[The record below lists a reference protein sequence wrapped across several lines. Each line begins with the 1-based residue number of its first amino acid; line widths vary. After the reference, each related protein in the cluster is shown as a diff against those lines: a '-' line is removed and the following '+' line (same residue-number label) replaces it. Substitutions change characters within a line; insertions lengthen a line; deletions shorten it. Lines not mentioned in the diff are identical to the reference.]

1 MIIERV
7 KQTKRDERK
16 TDCLNLDFQRYIF
29 SRAFDGISKIIRKKD
44 RSMARLNDEFK
55 FARES
60 YGRKV

>member
-7 KQTKRDERK
+7 NGQANQDMY
-16 TDCLNLDFQRYIF
+16 LDFQRYIF

>member
-7 KQTKRDERK
+7 NGQANQDMY
-16 TDCLNLDFQRYIF
+16 LDFQRYIF

-55 FARES
+55 FA
-60 YGRKV
+60 